1 MELSTLLVSALIAL
15 ASMLAI
21 DAIWLSTMVGRLYRP
36 RIGHLMR
43 ETPHWTPA
51 AAFYLI
57 YIAGLSFFVLEPML
71 SSGTGAGETFAVG
84 ALFGLV
90 TYATY
95 DLTNHATLTRWSL
108 AVTLADLVW
117 GSVLTGAVSVVAVQ
131 LTALI
136 IL

>member
-1 MELSTLLVSALIAL
+1 MELYTLLVPALIAL

-21 DAIWLSTMVGRLYRP
+21 DAVWLSTMTGRLYRP
-36 RIGHLMR
+36 WIGHLMR
-43 ETPHWTPA
+43 TSPHWTPA

-57 YIAGLSFFVLEPML
+57 YIAGLSFFVLEPAL
-71 SSGTGAGETFAVG
+71 SSGAAAAETVATG

-95 DLTNHATLTRWSL
+95 DLTNHATLKQWPL
-108 AVTLADLVW
+108 VVTLADLVW
-117 GSVLTGAVSVVAVQ
+117 GSVMTGAVSVLAVE
-131 LTALI
+131 LAAI